1 MDNKVLNDALKKTAI
16 VTGKAAKIGLGLS
29 LICLNVAATAV
40 GALVC
45 AITSQD

>member
-1 MDNKVLNDALKKTAI
+1 MDNKVLNDALKKTAK
-16 VTGKAAKIGLGLS
+16 VTGTAVKIGLGLS

>member
-1 MDNKVLNDALKKTAI
+1 MKKAVKVIGTVGKVALGGVLI
-16 VTGKAAKIGLGLS
+16 VGHIIMT
-29 LICLNVAATAV
+29 CV

>member
-1 MDNKVLNDALKKTAI
+1 MKKVVSVIGTVGRFALGGVLI
-16 VTGKAAKIGLGLS
+16 VGH
-29 LICLNVAATAV
+29 LIMTCV